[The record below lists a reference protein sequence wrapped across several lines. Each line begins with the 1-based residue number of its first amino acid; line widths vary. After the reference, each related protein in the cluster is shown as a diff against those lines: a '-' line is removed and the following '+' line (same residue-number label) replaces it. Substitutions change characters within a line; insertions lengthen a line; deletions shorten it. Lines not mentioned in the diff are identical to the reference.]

1 MLGIREKQGGL
12 WMGLRPQGHLPE
24 APVLLS
30 LPSRAPRP
38 PPSEAGA
45 RRKSPA
51 AWFQARS
58 YFRASWSS
66 LLRYSISTLSS
77 ALSKQDH
84 PGGLRL
90 PQTSSPT
97 HLLAGLALP
106 SGTPTLLSLKLGTW
120 ESPFLFCSLS

>member
-1 MLGIREKQGGL
+1 
-12 WMGLRPQGHLPE
+12 MGLRPQGHLPE

-30 LPSRAPRP
+30 LPSRAPRS

-45 RRKSPA
+45 RRRSTA

-66 LLRYSISTLSS
+66 LLQYPISTLSS

-84 PGGLRL
+84 PGLRL